1 MNDAYNS
8 SLFDGGK
15 AADRSQQDPT
25 SPPSKGSGAKATPT
39 ASAAGERVNFERGRD
54 FLAALAPGE
63 THFTFQTFDDSEAK
77 RSKLARVM
85 HGSLAEGFPELSRLS
100 ARGAGVF
107 VTVNRTDF
115 RGRCEA
121 NVVAVRALFADLDG
135 APLSVLERFGLRPH
149 IIVISSPERFHVY
162 WKIKD
167 IETAEFARLQKRLAV
182 LLGGDPSVCDLPR
195 VMRVP
200 GFPHQKNPA
209 NPHLVLFQARE
220 HSGPYEADAFRA
232 ALVAG
237 EKDFPQTN
245 SKLITAFTG
254 ELSLPPD
261 MKRGYPDGQ
270 RTPEL
275 LKRAGWCL
283 GPGGKMSEAKAT
295 AACLGWNELN
305 TPPLPAE
312 KVRSTVASIARKE
325 ARKIVS
331 GQARPIIR
339 VAGGDLSREADEAE
353 QALAGA
359 GLPIFV
365 RAGALVSPVCEEAP
379 AAKDRKTT
387 IARLRKLTVDGI
399 IDRLSRHADF
409 QRFDERKKI
418 WVSID
423 PPERVA
429 KIILAREGAGK
440 FPQIAGVI
448 TTPTL
453 RSDGSIL
460 TEPGYDASTRLCLA
474 LDPQFTMPLIPAAPT
489 HAEALDALAL
499 LGDLLSGFP
508 FLSPVDRAVALSGI
522 MTAVLRGAVSVAP
535 MQVFRAHTPGT
546 GKSLLVDVA
555 ATIAT
560 GRRCPVIAAGK
571 SEEETEKRL
580 GALLRDGVSVI
591 SIDNVSDELGGDA
604 LAQMTERPLVRTRIL
619 GKSEAPEFECKAA
632 IFATGNNLVL
642 VGDMV
647 RRAVVCTL
655 DTGVER
661 PELREFEFDPI
672 DRVLQN
678 RGAYVA
684 ACLTIARAYRVAG
697 APKVCRPL
705 GSYGEWSDLVRA
717 PLIWFGEADPVDSM
731 ETAREEDPE
740 LSAIRELFGQ
750 LPDHFGEREWTTA
763 ELVKTACDKP
773 YAAQF
778 THPELRELLLRV
790 AGEGGKVSGKRLGKF
805 LSKIS
810 GRVVGGVRL
819 EMRPDRSHGNRFS
832 LRPAPRVGAHTDGG
846 LGAFGGQIQDLRGS
860 CARSFRSGS
869 RCRGTV

>member
-1 MNDAYNS
+1 MTEAPS
-8 SLFDGGK
+8 SPLEYALAEAPEQTPVNAGVPS
-15 AADRSQQDPT
+15 R
-25 SPPSKGSGAKATPT
+25 PPLD
-39 ASAAGERVNFERGRD
+39 FEQARD

-63 THFTFQTFDDSEAK
+63 NDFTFQTFDDDDTRDEK
-77 RSKLARVM
+77 RPELARVM
-85 HGSLAEGFPELSRLS
+85 HGPLTANFAGLSRLS

-107 VTVNRTDF
+107 VTVNRTDLK
-115 RGRCEA
+115 RRRKE
-121 NVVAVRALFADLDG
+121 NVVAVRALFADLDA
-135 APLSVLERFGLRPH
+135 APLAVLERLGLPPH
-149 IIVISSPERFHVY
+149 IIAISSPERFHPY
-162 WKIKD
+162 WLVKGV
-167 IETAEFARLQKRLAV
+167 ETTEFTRLQERLAA
-182 LLGGDPSVCDLPR
+182 LFGSDPSVCDLPR
-195 VMRVP
+195 VMRLP
-200 GFPHQKNPA
+200 GFPHQKNPD
-209 NPHLVLFQARE
+209 NPHMVWFQARE
-220 HSGPYEADAFRA
+220 HSGPYDADIFRA
-232 ALVAG
+232 KLLAAERNAFL
-237 EKDFPQTN
+237 QTA
-245 SKLITAFTG
+245 SKPNAAITG
-254 ELSLPPD
+254 GLSLSPD
-261 MKRGYPDGQ
+261 MNRGYPDGQ
-270 RTPEL
+270 RTAEL
-275 LKRAGWCL
+275 LKRAGFCL
-283 GPGGKMSEAKAT
+283 GPGGNMNEAET
-295 AACLGWNELN
+295 LAACLAWNEYN
-305 TPPLPAE
+305 TPPLPPE
-312 KVRSTVASIARKE
+312 KVSGTVASIARKE
-325 ARKIVS
+325 GRKSADATQV
-331 GQARPIIR
+331 RPIIR
-339 VAGGDLSREADEAE
+339 VAGGDLAREADEAE
-353 QALAGA
+353 RALIGA

-399 IDRLSRHADF
+399 IDWLSRYAHF
-409 QRFDERKKI
+409 QRYDARVKK

-429 KIILAREGAGK
+429 KIILSRGGVGR
-440 FPQIAGVI
+440 FPQVAAAI

-453 RSDGSIL
+453 RPDGSIL
-460 TEPGYDASTRLCLA
+460 AEPGYDPSTRLYLA
-474 LDPQFTMPLIPAAPT
+474 LDPQFTMPLILPAPT
-489 HAEALDALAL
+489 HADALDALAL
-499 LGDLLSGFP
+499 LGDLLSDFP
-508 FLSPVDRAVALSGI
+508 FVNPFDRAVALSGI

-535 MQVFRAHTPGT
+535 MHVFRAHTPGT

-571 SEEETEKRL
+571 TEEETEKRL

-632 IFATGNNLVL
+632 MFATGNNLVL

-647 RRAVVCTL
+647 RRAVICTL

-678 RGAYVA
+678 RGAHVA
-684 ACLTIARAYRVAG
+684 ACLTIARAYKAAG

-705 GSYGEWSDLVRA
+705 GSYGEWSDMVRA
-717 PLIWFGEADPVDSM
+717 PVIWLGEGDPVTSM

-810 GRVVGGVRL
+810 GRVVSGFRL

-832 LRPAPRVGAHTDGG
+832 LRPAPRGGAHTDGG
-846 LGAFGGQIQDLRGS
+846 LGAFGGQ
-860 CARSFRSGS
+860 FH
-869 RCRGTV
+869 